1 MAVTTRS
8 SEELRKDVQ
17 DQLHWDSRVNGGD
30 VKVEVEDATVTLTGT
45 VPTYSA
51 RRAAQ
56 EDAWLVPGVRAVDNR
71 LKVAYQSEAQVPADS
86 EIATNLTN
94 VISWDSDLENADV
107 DVFVKDGW
115 VTLRGTVNAYWK
127 KLRAEELAATL
138 TGVHGVTNELA
149 VVPSGSYE
157 DKLIADSI
165 VAALERNTHGDV
177 EFINVQV
184 NRGEVTLTGS
194 VSSLPAFQTA
204 QQAAEYTPGV
214 VAVNNELTI
223 R

>member
-1 MAVTTRS
+1 MAVTTRP
-8 SEELRKDVQ
+8 SEEIKKDVA
-17 DQLHWDSRVNGGD
+17 DQLYWDSRVSAAA
-30 VKVEVEDATVTLTGT
+30 VKVEVDDGRVRLSGT

-56 EDAWLVPGVRAVDNR
+56 EDAWLVPGVRAVDNQ
-71 LKVAYQSEAQVPADS
+71 LKVAYESDVQVPADA
-86 EIATNLTN
+86 EISANLTN
-94 VISWDSDLENADV
+94 IIRWDADLENADIDASV
-107 DVFVKDGW
+107 TDGW
-115 VTLRGTVNAYWK
+115 VTLRGAVDAYWK
-127 KLRAEELAATL
+127 KLRAEELASTL

-149 VVPSGSYE
+149 VVPSRSYE

-165 VAALERNTHGDV
+165 MAALERTVHSEV

-184 NRGEVTLTGS
+184 NRGEVTLTGN
-194 VSSLPAFQTA
+194 VSSLPAFRATQQT
-204 QQAAEYTPGV
+204 AEYTPGV

>member
-17 DQLHWDSRVNGGD
+17 DQLHWDSRVNAGN
-30 VKVEVEDATVTLTGT
+30 VKIEVDDATVKLTGT

-56 EDAWLVPGVRAVDNR
+56 EDAWLVPGVKSVDNQ
-71 LKVAYQSEAQVPADS
+71 LTVVYHGAAQVPADS
-86 EIATNLTN
+86 EIAANLMN
-94 VISWDSDLENADV
+94 IISWDSDLENADI
-107 DVFVKDGW
+107 DVSVKDGW

-127 KLRAEELAATL
+127 KLCAEELASTP

-194 VSSLPAFQTA
+194 VSSLPAFRAA

-214 VAVNNELTI
+214 VAVNNDLTI